1 MSADRKLRQDSQ
13 CEMPESR
20 RFPLGTRKW
29 LAAGGQDVQWSLR
42 ATPRNRTRTYMP
54 TPKLNAEIIA
64 AAIEGFESQKRR
76 IDNQIG
82 ELRAMLSGGKTEG
95 TATPEAPTRKRRVS
109 AAARRRMA
117 EGQKKRWAAIKAE
130 SKKPKSAAAKPKR
143 KMSAAGRR
151 AISEATKRR
160 WALKRAE
167 ATKAQPAGA
176 KKAAQPKPA
185 AKKTAKV
192 APAKATK
199 KSPAKATG
207 PATTAGT
214 VA

>member
-1 MSADRKLRQDSQ
+1 
-13 CEMPESR
+13 
-20 RFPLGTRKW
+20 
-29 LAAGGQDVQWSLR
+29 
-42 ATPRNRTRTYMP
+42 MP

-76 IDNQIG
+76 IDAQIG
-82 ELRAMLSGGKTEG
+82 ELRAMLSGSRTEG
-95 TATPEAPTRKRRVS
+95 TAAPEVPRRKRKVS

-130 SKKPKSAAAKPKR
+130 SEKPKSAARPEPGKPKR

-167 ATKAQPAGA
+167 AGAA
-176 KKAAQPKPA
+176 KKGPAQKAA
-185 AKKTAKV
+185 AKKTAKS
-192 APAKATK
+192 
-199 KSPAKATG
+199 SPAKAAKKTAAKAAG
-207 PATTAGT
+207 QVATAEGI
-214 VA
+214 AQ

>member
-1 MSADRKLRQDSQ
+1 
-13 CEMPESR
+13 
-20 RFPLGTRKW
+20 
-29 LAAGGQDVQWSLR
+29 
-42 ATPRNRTRTYMP
+42 MP

-76 IDNQIG
+76 IDTQIG
-82 ELRAMLSGGKTEG
+82 ELRAMLSGGRTEG
-95 TATPEAPTRKRRVS
+95 TVAPEASKPKRKVS

-130 SKKPKSAAAKPKR
+130 SKPPGSAARSEPPKPKR
-143 KMSAAGRR
+143 KISAAGRR

-176 KKAAQPKPA
+176 KTAATQKTA
-185 AKKTAKV
+185 AKKTAKK
-192 APAKATK
+192 APAKPTK
-199 KSPAKATG
+199 KTAAKGTGQAATSE
-207 PATTAGT
+207 T
-214 VA
+214 VAQ

>member
-1 MSADRKLRQDSQ
+1 MYNDPCVS
-13 CEMPESR
+13 
-20 RFPLGTRKW
+20 
-29 LAAGGQDVQWSLR
+29 
-42 ATPRNRTRTYMP
+42 TPRNRAPIHMP

-76 IDNQIG
+76 IDTQIG
-82 ELRAMLSGGKTEG
+82 ELRALLPGGRTEG
-95 TATPEAPTRKRRVS
+95 TATPEAPKRKRKVS

-130 SKKPKSAAAKPKR
+130 SKTPESAARPEPAKPKR

-167 ATKAQPAGA
+167 AAKAQPAGA
-176 KKAAQPKPA
+176 KKAAQRTA
-185 AKKTAKV
+185 AKKTAAKK
-192 APAKATK
+192 APARPAQKAA
-199 KSPAKATG
+199 AKATG
-207 PATTAGT
+207 QTARSEA
-214 VA
+214 VAQ